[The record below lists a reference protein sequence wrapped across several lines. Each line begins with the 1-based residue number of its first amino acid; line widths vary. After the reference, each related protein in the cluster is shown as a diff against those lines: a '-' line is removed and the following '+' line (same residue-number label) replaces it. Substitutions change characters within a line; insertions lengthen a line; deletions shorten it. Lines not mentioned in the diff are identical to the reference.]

1 MTYDDNIQ
9 ALLSAASIVRDET
22 HEGGNTAARVGQL
35 LVDMITSFD
44 SAYKA
49 LSDSIPEG
57 VDLSI
62 LKSYLSKEEAKTLF
76 DTQSV
81 FNRLFVEDTTN
92 NAIKAL
98 KHLYSVSDITSFG
111 YVKSDFP
118 SADVV
123 IDAED
128 IVDGVLIAT
137 INGIPIYAP
146 AGGGTGGN
154 LGDYYTK
161 TEINTML
168 EGKVNI
174 TALQDLYY
182 TKIDIDK
189 KFDDV
194 IIEETLEGYATIDY
208 VGQQI
213 AGLESQYA
221 KADDLTTLAQY
232 LQNNYK
238 DNTELENWLSAKT
251 YATAADVALAQ
262 SYAITVAK
270 AYADDTF
277 VNLDGYQVVTGQK
290 VFAAYTRFGEA
301 DGYRT
306 EMVAGNIGLRAEYP
320 AIDFCKESIDPGYD
334 YSVRLIEYNKG
345 ILSLWESE
353 NNPRLMIGE
362 AMLSYDSHNKALKIS
377 DINGSGSINLYATGD
392 ISAFSG
398 LGSYDKLT
406 DLALINSL
414 TVGKNIMIGTNSLS
428 LNEYGALVITGGEQD
443 IYFNGTVYFDSDL
456 ELDYVNANRAYLSE
470 SSIGTLH
477 VGSSNNYPIK
487 SITADGTKTYI
498 TIGNK
503 KYTFTPT
510 NIETIIE

>member
-1 MTYDDNIQ
+1 MAYDDNIQ

-35 LVDMITSFD
+35 FVDMITSFD
-44 SAYKA
+44 RAYKA

-57 VDLSI
+57 VDFSI

-81 FNRLFVEDTTN
+81 FNRLFVEDTAN
-92 NAIKAL
+92 DAIKAL
-98 KHLYSVSDITSFG
+98 KHLYSVSDITAFG
-111 YVKSDFP
+111 YVESVFP
-118 SADVV
+118 SADVD
-123 IDAED
+123 IKAED

-137 INGIPIYAP
+137 INGVPIYAP
-146 AGGGTGGN
+146 SGGGGTGGN
-154 LGDYYTK
+154 LGNYYTK
-161 TEINTML
+161 TEIDTKL

-194 IIEETLEGYATIDY
+194 ITEETLDGYATIDY

-213 AGLESQYA
+213 AGLESRY
-221 KADDLTTLAQY
+221 ADDLTALAQH

-238 DNTELENWLSAKT
+238 DNTALENWLSEKT

-262 SYAITVAK
+262 RNAITAAK
-270 AYADDTF
+270 EYADGNF
-277 VNLDGYQVVTGQK
+277 VNIDGYQVVTGQK

-406 DLALINSL
+406 DLALTNSL

-428 LNEYGALVITGGEQD
+428 LNEYGALVITGGEQE
-443 IYFNGTVYFDSDL
+443 IYFKGTVYFDSDL
-456 ELDYVNANRAYLSE
+456 ELGFVNAENAYFSK

-477 VGSSNNYPIK
+477 VGSSSNYPIK

-510 NIETIIE
+510 NIETII